1 MTWRES
7 SPGNSRPCSSR
18 HIRQDRHTEFAPLAT
33 DHSDT
38 VVSAD
43 TLYLSLHGERC
54 GALRRQKLPICL
66 TGWFVMALPKVCL
79 C

>member
-38 VVSAD
+38 VISVD
-43 TLYLSLHGERC
+43 TLCLSLHGGQC
-54 GALRRQKLPICL
+54 QAFGRQNLPMSP
-66 TGWFVMALPKVCL
+66 TGWFAKALPEVCL